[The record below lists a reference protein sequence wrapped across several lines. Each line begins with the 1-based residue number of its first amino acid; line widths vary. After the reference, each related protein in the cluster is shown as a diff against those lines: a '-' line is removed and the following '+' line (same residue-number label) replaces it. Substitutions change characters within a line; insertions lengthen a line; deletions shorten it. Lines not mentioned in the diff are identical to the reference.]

1 MSEATENI
9 KAFGQPI
16 VVTRTAPGAYGDDG
30 EWHPSVDPPVVTTTK
45 ASIQPSSSK
54 ERELLPAAVQT
65 EEIMKVFATYPL
77 RTDDEESSTVADT
90 FTFKGRKYK
99 IIAAN
104 RYEMGTPLD
113 HTKAFAALIKESA

>member
-16 VVTRTAPGAYGDDG
+16 VVTRLEPGSYDDG
-30 EWHPSVDPPVVTTTK
+30 GEWQPSADPPTVTTTK
-45 ASIQPSSSK
+45 ASVQPTSPK

-65 EEIMKVFATYPL
+65 EEIVKVFATYPL

-90 FTFKGRKYK
+90 FTFKGRQYK
-99 IIAAN
+99 IIGAD